1 MLSEQPHIFSLGA
14 KETKIIVIKLIFKIL
29 VIIMDYQ
36 VILDT
41 LMVREFSPGWI
52 SLDITAAV
60 DEWRKR

>member
-1 MLSEQPHIFSLGA
+1 MMI
-14 KETKIIVIKLIFKIL
+14 TMC
-29 VIIMDYQ
+29 MDYQ